1 MLKVGEIAP
10 EIDAM
15 ASDGTRFVL
24 SVAAQGSLCT
34 IVYFFPKAFTPG
46 CTAEAGTFRDNRNEL
61 LLAGAHV
68 VGIST
73 DDESTQ
79 CKFAESVRA
88 NFPLIGDAD
97 KSISKA
103 YGVLW
108 PLLGVTRRVTFVV
121 DPQRRVEAIFRHE
134 IQIARHRD
142 DVLSYV
148 HEKLTKGRSERPV
161 KA

>member
-24 SVAAQGSLCT
+24 SAQKGLCT

-46 CTAEAGTFRDNRNEL
+46 CTAEAGTFRDNHNEL
-61 LLAGAHV
+61 LLAGAGV

-73 DDESTQ
+73 DDPITQ
-79 CKFAESVRA
+79 CKFAESVHA

-108 PLLGVTRRVTFVV
+108 PLLGVTRRITFVV
-121 DPQRRVEAIFRHE
+121 DSERRV
-134 IQIARHRD
+134 
-142 DVLSYV
+142 
-148 HEKLTKGRSERPV
+148 
-161 KA
+161 